1 MSKIIDFELLELI
14 PELLDE
20 LKRLRSEV
28 PVLKT
33 ALVPELDLTKRVGVL
48 QFLHISESKLK
59 VMMKDGRLKINIHF
73 IREIKGNKTKIT
85 FIESGILEFKE
96 NTK

>member
-1 MSKIIDFELLELI
+1 MSKIIDFELLELL

-20 LKRLRSEV
+20 LKKLTTKVTILEN
-28 PVLKT
+28 
-33 ALVPELDLTKRVGVL
+33 ALIPKYDLTKRVGVL

-73 IREIKGNKTKIT
+73 IREIKGNKSKIT